1 MMVQKFLNKRRYK
14 KYSKD
19 IDPDQ
24 IFLDSE
30 NLPQYDKYQFEGRI
44 EKPISKKT
52 VFSVGIFF
60 LCIVLVYSYKT
71 WSLQV
76 VHGQDFSKISQENT
90 LDHSLVFADR
100 GIVYDRNNIPLI
112 WNEKTDESSDF
123 SLRKYIQKQGF
134 GNLLGYIKYPKK
146 DSSGFYFSESFEGFG
161 GVEQYYDDEIKGE
174 NGLKIIETNALQEI
188 VGNNTIKEPKT
199 GNSLYLSID
208 SELQEFMYKTISEI
222 AGQVGF
228 KGGAGII
235 MDVNTGEILAM
246 TSYPEY
252 DSNILTDGSDKEKI
266 NSLLND
272 PANIFLNRATKGLYT
287 PGSIMKPYVALA
299 ALNEGVVAENREILS
314 TGELVV
320 PNPYDP
326 SNPSIFT
333 DWKAHGYVNVR
344 SALAYSSNIYF
355 YEVGGG
361 FAPDNQ
367 KGVGITKLEE
377 YYRTFGFGDDIDD
390 ELLGGQSGT
399 IPNPK
404 WKAENFDGDDWR
416 VGDTYFTSIGQYGLQ
431 VTPMQVIRAVS
442 AIANGGT
449 LIEPT
454 VKLHDSV
461 TILRKIDNISDYNFK
476 IVQEGMR
483 DAVLY
488 GTAKGLNMPNVE
500 VAAKTGTA
508 ELGITKARVNS
519 WAIGFFPYQNP
530 KYAFAVVLEQG
541 SRTNLIGGVATMRRI
556 LDWISIYKPE
566 YFKS

>member
-1 MMVQKFLNKRRYK
+1 MVEKWINKMRQK
-14 KYSKD
+14 KYSGKD
-19 IDPDQ
+19 INPDE

-30 NLPQYDKYQFEGRI
+30 NLPKYDQYQFEGRL
-44 EKPISKKT
+44 EKPISKKA
-52 VFSVGIFF
+52 VFGVIIFF
-60 LCIVLVYSYKT
+60 IFIICIYSFKA

-76 VHGQDFSKISQENT
+76 ARGQEFADISAENT
-90 LDHSLVFADR
+90 LRHTLVFADR

-112 WNEKTDESSDF
+112 WNESTSDLESF
-123 SLRKYIQKQGF
+123 SLRKYISKSGF
-134 GNLLGYIKYPKK
+134 GNLLGYVKYPKK
-146 DSSGFYFSESFEGFG
+146 DSAGFYYTESFEGMG
-161 GVEQYYDDEIKGE
+161 GIEQHYDHIVAGK
-174 NGLKIIETNALQEI
+174 NGLRIVETNALQEV
-188 VGNNTIKEPKT
+188 VGNNTIQDPVSGE
-199 GNSLYLSID
+199 SLYLSID
-208 SELQEFMYKTISEI
+208 SGLQEKFYLTIEDI
-222 AGQVGF
+222 AKQVGF
-228 KGGAGII
+228 TGGAGII
-235 MDVNTGEILAM
+235 MDVNTGEVLTV

-252 DSNILTDGSDKEKI
+252 DPNVLTDGTDKEKI

-272 PANIFLNRATKGLYT
+272 SENRFLNRATRGLYT
-287 PGSIMKPYVALA
+287 PGSIMKPYVAIA
-299 ALNEGVVAENREILS
+299 ALNEGVVSPFREIIS

-333 DWKAHGYVNVR
+333 DWKAHGPVNVR

-377 YYRTFGFGDDIDD
+377 YFRTFGFGDDIDD
-390 ELLGGQSGT
+390 ALLGGQSGT
-399 IPNPK
+399 IPNPE
-404 WKAENFDGDDWR
+404 WKAENFDGDEWR
-416 VGDTYFTSIGQYGLQ
+416 VGDTYFTSIGQYGVQ

-454 VKLHDSV
+454 LKLHDSV
-461 TILRKIDNISDYNFK
+461 TILKNIDNISDENFE
-476 IVQEGMR
+476 IVKSGMR

-488 GTAKGLNMPNVE
+488 GTAKGLNLPNVE
-500 VAAKTGTA
+500 IAAKTGTA
-508 ELGITKARVNS
+508 ELGVSKANVNS

-541 SRTNLIGGVATMRRI
+541 SRKNLIGGVAVMRQV
-556 LDWISIYKPE
+556 LDWISIYRPE
-566 YFKS
+566 YFEN